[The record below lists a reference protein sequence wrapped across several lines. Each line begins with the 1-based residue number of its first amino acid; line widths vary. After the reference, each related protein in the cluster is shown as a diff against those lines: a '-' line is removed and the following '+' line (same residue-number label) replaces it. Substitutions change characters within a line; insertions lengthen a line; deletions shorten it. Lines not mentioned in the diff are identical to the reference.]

1 MGLLAGSCP
10 TLTLQRQQDIGLR
23 VLTETA
29 EQVGLGGLTISRK
42 ESICL
47 LLTWDILE
55 NRESVE
61 RGQSSDR
68 ERGVVRTRTGRLG
81 VHYSPP
87 RPCLCSKS
95 TPP

>member
-23 VLTETA
+23 VLTETI
-29 EQVGLGGLTISRK
+29 EQVGK

-47 LLTWDILE
+47 LLTWDIWE